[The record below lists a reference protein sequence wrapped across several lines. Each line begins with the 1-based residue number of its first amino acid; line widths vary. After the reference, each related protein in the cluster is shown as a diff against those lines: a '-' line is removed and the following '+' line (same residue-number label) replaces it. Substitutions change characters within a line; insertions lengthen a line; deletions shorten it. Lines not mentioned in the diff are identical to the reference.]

1 MKNVSATLT
10 VALLGL
16 FLPCLAYS
24 QGAKA
29 PIYKDGDW
37 WKIKYKVTHGSAP
50 GSCKF
55 EYAEY
60 FVRIV
65 NGSAKVYGVRGTSQD
80 RIKCSGVANDLM
92 GTGDEFNE
100 FAKILRFPLDVG
112 KNWKKRISREMGPR
126 IAWAVQKVKVLGLE
140 KVQLAG
146 GDVEAY
152 KLTRSHT
159 FTSKVKGELTW
170 HDTYYYS
177 PKAKAIVLK
186 TAKNPKRVQVFT
198 VVDFGVSN

>member
-10 VALLGL
+10 VALLSL

-29 PIYKDGDW
+29 PNYKDGDW

-126 IAWAVQKVKVLGLE
+126 TAWAVQKVKVLGLE

>member
-24 QGAKA
+24 QGTKA
-29 PIYKDGDW
+29 PIYKEGDW

-50 GSCKF
+50 DSCKY
-55 EYAEY
+55 EYVEY
-60 FVRIV
+60 IVRIV

-92 GTGDEFNE
+92 GTARKYDEYV
-100 FAKILRFPLDVG
+100 KVLRFPLDVG
-112 KNWKKRISREMGPR
+112 KNWKKRISREFGPNTS
-126 IAWAVQKVKVLGLE
+126 WANQKVKVLGLE
-140 KVQLAG
+140 KIRLTG
-146 GDVEAY
+146 GEVEAY

-159 FTSKVKGELTW
+159 FTTPDNRDLTW

-186 TAKNPKRVQVFT
+186 TAKYPKRVQVFT

>member
-1 MKNVSATLT
+1 MKNVTATLT
-10 VALLGL
+10 GVLVALL
-16 FLPCLAYS
+16 LPWLAYS
-24 QGAKA
+24 QEAKA
-29 PIYKDGDW
+29 PVYKEGDW

-60 FVRIV
+60 IVRLV
-65 NGSAKVYGVRGTSQD
+65 NGSAKVYGIRGTSQD

-92 GTGDEFNE
+92 GAGDEFNE
-100 FAKILRFPLDVG
+100 YAKILRFPLDVG
-112 KNWKKRISREMGPR
+112 KNWKKRISREMGSR
-126 IAWAVQKVKVLGLE
+126 TGWAVQKVKVLGLE

-159 FTSKVKGELTW
+159 FTSKLKGELTW

-186 TAKNPKRVQVFT
+186 TAKNPKRIQVFT